1 MKPLNPFDLDLQLTT
16 LIEASAGTGKTYTI
30 TTLVVRLIAEGY
42 PIESILVVTFTEAAA
57 AELKLRIRDRLSR
70 VLAGMESKAAA
81 STEDRPVEDPAPEE
95 LPDELVSFMTAR
107 PDPDLVRRRI
117 RVALTGFDQ
126 AAVMTIHAFCLQ
138 TLTAHAFETG
148 TAFDMEL
155 IRDGTGFY
163 RQVCMDY
170 FMTRINDLDPLMLRF
185 LAQKNLTPDTLG
197 RRMVPAVSR
206 PGVILIPEDPGFTE
220 VSEAYR
226 NATAAIQGWLDHHIQ
241 DIIDLIRSDPGLDK
255 RSYSTRNVPRWLEA
269 ARQTL
274 EEQGDDTLF
283 VMTEKGDSLY
293 RFSRTCL
300 EEKTKPGASCPVHP
314 FFDACQNLVDLYQGM
329 EANAMALLHGFP
341 PFYKQAL
348 AELKQRQG
356 QCFFDDL
363 VHDLAR
369 TLDGGPGRGLLIQAV
384 RDQYEACLID
394 EFQDTDPAQYRIFAT
409 LFARAPSRFSGSRPF
424 FMIGDPKQAIYGFRG
439 GDIFAYLAASRDS
452 DRQFTLDRNY
462 RSAPLLVQAVNDL
475 FETDPHPFVFNQI
488 PFYRV
493 GTPASAVHGIED
505 AAGPVTPLQFDFLPR
520 DTLNADSSDYLT
532 KEAARRLIPDIVA
545 KVLLSDMTAGYIR
558 VDKHGTRS
566 PIDFKDMAVLVRT
579 NREAGEIQAALSSV
593 AIPCYLSKTGSVFD
607 SPQAMELHDLL
618 WAVFRPDHVGFV
630 KAALNSS
637 VFGVDPDALALLSQ
651 TEIWQWQDRFRHW
664 KTLWESRGFIVMIQ
678 DLLHCPE
685 GLLNA
690 SSAMDDRGLTNFYH
704 LVELVSQA
712 VMTRHLSL
720 FYLLKWYQAQLLP
733 DTREETA
740 DELRLESDRN
750 AVAIVTIHKSKGLE
764 YPVVYLP
771 YLWSDSRPKAGE
783 PVLFHDP
790 DNHFQLC
797 LDLRGQGYQGP
808 DIRGMDRSADRHRT
822 EDFAEQRRLL
832 YVAVTRASAL
842 CRIVWAG
849 ISGVAE
855 SALGSLIHPQGCD
868 TDGAMIR
875 DLEALAGKAN
885 HIQVNM
891 LDPERP
897 APALPG
903 TDAVQSSL
911 SARSLIHPLQPAFQV
926 TSFSALVKGH
936 SDKNVESDL
945 SGGSRDEW
953 AMYDGPSDPDTEM
966 NLTPVDR
973 DRTEIRLRE
982 FPKGAG
988 AGDFFHAVLE
998 QMDFQWDTGAVTA
1011 CVSEYL
1017 HRFGFSG
1024 DRSAG
1029 TVAAAIQEMVA
1040 APLPAGENT
1049 FCLKDI
1055 AWSDRMTEAEFFF
1068 DGTRDNGFH
1077 PGDLFAGTTRW
1088 KAYAQTLKA
1097 LNPDRLSGF
1106 IKGFIDLVVR
1116 YKGKYYLMDYKSNY
1130 LGEFYENYHLPAM
1143 TRAMESHHYVL
1154 QYHIYASAL
1163 HRYLSWRMNRYDP
1176 ATDFGGVLYLFI
1188 RGMHP
1193 GHPGAGVFFDR
1204 PAVVF

>member
-1 MKPLNPFDLDLQLTT
+1 MKPLNPFDLDLQQTT

-30 TTLVVRLIAEGY
+30 TTLVVRLIAKGY

-57 AELKLRIRDRLSR
+57 AELKLRIRGRLSR
-70 VLAGMESKAAA
+70 VLAGLESKRPP
-81 STEDRPVEDPAPEE
+81 SSEDLP
-95 LPDELVSFMTAR
+95 PDELVPFMAAR

-117 RVALTGFDQ
+117 RVALTDFDR

-155 IRDGTGFY
+155 IKDNAGFY

-197 RRMVPAVSR
+197 RRMAPAVSR
-206 PGVILIPEDPGFTE
+206 PGVILIPEDPGFAD
-220 VSEAYR
+220 VCDAYR
-226 NATAAIQGWLDHHIQ
+226 KTTAAVHDWLDHHTQ
-241 DIIDLIRSDPGLDK
+241 EIINLIRSDPGLDK
-255 RSYSTRNVPRWLEA
+255 RSYSVKNVPRWLEA
-269 ARQTL
+269 ARQIL
-274 EEQGDDTLF
+274 EDQGENTLF

-293 RFSRTCL
+293 RFSYTCL
-300 EEKTKPGASCPVHP
+300 EQKTKSGGSCPVHP
-314 FFDACQNLVDLYQGM
+314 FFDACQTLVALYQGM
-329 EANAMALLHGFP
+329 EANAIAILHGFP

-348 AELKQRQG
+348 AELKQHQG

-369 TLDGGPGRGLLIQAV
+369 ALTSGPGRTLLIQAV

-409 LFARAPSRFSGSRPF
+409 LFAGTPSRFGGSRPF

-439 GDIFAYLAASRDS
+439 GDIFAYLTASRES
-452 DRQFTLDRNY
+452 DQQFTLDRNF
-462 RSAPLLVQAVNDL
+462 RSSPLLVQAVNDL
-475 FETDPHPFVFNQI
+475 FETDPHPFVFDQI

-493 GTPASAVHGIED
+493 GTPASPGHGIED
-505 AAGPVTPLQFDFLPR
+505 TAGPVAPLQFDFLPR
-520 DTLNADSSDYLT
+520 DTLNPDSSDYLT
-532 KEAARRLIPDIVA
+532 KETARRLIPDIVA
-545 KVLLSDMTAGYIR
+545 KAILSDITAGYTR
-558 VDKHGTRS
+558 VDKHGTRFS
-566 PIDFKDMAVLVRT
+566 IDFKDMAVLVRT
-579 NREAGEIQAALSSV
+579 NQEAKEIQAALSD
-593 AIPCYLSKTGSVFD
+593 ADIPCYLSKTGSVFD

-637 VFGVDPDALALLSQ
+637 VFGIDPDALAGMSQ

-664 KTLWESRGFIVMIQ
+664 KSLWESRGFIAMIQ

-685 GLLNA
+685 GLPDPA
-690 SSAMDDRGLTNFYH
+690 SGMDDRGLTNFYH
-704 LVELVSQA
+704 LVELISQTA
-712 VMTRHLSL
+712 QSRHLSL
-720 FYLLKWYQAQLLP
+720 FYQLKWVQAQLFA

-771 YLWSDSRPKAGE
+771 YLWSGSRPGAGE

-790 DNHFQLC
+790 DNQLQLC

-808 DIRGMDRSADRHRT
+808 DTQGMDRSADRHGT

-855 SALGSLIHPQGCD
+855 SALGSLLHPRGCD
-868 TDGAMIR
+868 TDKDMIR
-875 DLEALAGKAN
+875 DLTALAGAGN
-885 HIQVNM
+885 HIQVNL
-891 LDPERP
+891 LDPDRTVP
-897 APALPG
+897 DPG
-903 TDAVQSSL
+903 RTDAVLPAL
-911 SARSLIHPLQPAFQV
+911 SARSLTRPIQTAFQV
-926 TSFSALVKGH
+926 TSFSALVKGR
-936 SDKNVESDL
+936 SDKAVESEL

-953 AMYDGPSDPDTEM
+953 AMYDGPADPDAGID
-966 NLTPVDR
+966 LTPFDR
-973 DRTEIRLRE
+973 DRTGIRLQG

-998 QMDFQWDTGAVTA
+998 HMDFQWNSVAVTA
-1011 CVSEYL
+1011 CVTEHL

-1024 DRSAG
+1024 DRFADP
-1029 TVAAAIQEMVA
+1029 VAKAIQEMVA
-1040 APLPAGENT
+1040 TPLSAGET
-1049 FCLKDI
+1049 GFCLKDI
-1055 AWSDRMTEAEFFF
+1055 ALSDRMTEAEFFL

-1088 KAYAQTLKA
+1088 KSYAQTLKD
-1097 LNPDRLSGF
+1097 LSPDRLSGF

-1116 YKGKYYLMDYKSNY
+1116 YRGKYYLVDYKSNY
-1130 LGEFYENYHLPAM
+1130 LGDFYEDYHLSAM
-1143 TRAMESHHYVL
+1143 TRAMEFHHYVL
-1154 QYHIYASAL
+1154 QYHIYTRAL
-1163 HRYLSWRMNRYDP
+1163 HRYLSWRMDRYDP
-1176 ATDFGGVLYLFI
+1176 ARDFGGVLYLFI

-1193 GHPGAGVFFDR
+1193 DHPGAGVFFDR
-1204 PAVVF
+1204 PAADI